1 MADESRTPNAP
12 ESMPEPKPTAGQ
24 TFVKNIRPAGCA
36 LFLILAILVTAVCLT
51 SGRDPVPG
59 YEAPQTMNFYAEN
72 PEALVAELET
82 GIFPALEY
90 DMTAAVTGGTVTVT
104 IEDESFVI
112 GRAAI
117 LRYFDESLFTF
128 ERGE

>member
-1 MADESRTPNAP
+1 MADESRTPSAS

-59 YEAPQTMNFYAEN
+59 YAAPQTMEYYAEN
-72 PEALVAELET
+72 PAELVSELEENV
-82 GIFPALEY
+82 FPALEY
-90 DMTAAVTGGTVTVT
+90 DMTAAVTDGSVTLT
-104 IEDESFVI
+104 IEDENFVI

-117 LRYFDESLFTF
+117 LRYFDESLFVF
-128 ERGE
+128 ERGK

>member
-1 MADESRTPNAP
+1 MADESRTPTAP
-12 ESMPEPKPTAGQ
+12 ESVPEPKPTAGQ

-59 YEAPQTMNFYAEN
+59 YEALQTTEYYAEN
-72 PEALVAELET
+72 LEALVSELET
-82 GIFPALEY
+82 NIFPALEY
-90 DMTAAVTGGTVTVT
+90 DMSAALTGDTVTVT

-112 GRAAI
+112 GRAAV

>member
-1 MADESRTPNAP
+1 MADDFRTPNAP

-24 TFVKNIRPAGCA
+24 TFVKTIRPAGCA
-36 LFLILAILVTAVCLT
+36 LFLMLAILVTAVCLT
-51 SGRDPVPG
+51 SGRDPIPG
-59 YEAPQTMNFYAEN
+59 YEAPQTMEYYAEN

-82 GIFPALEY
+82 GLFPALEY
-90 DMTAAVTGGTVTVT
+90 DMTANLTGSTVTVT
-104 IEDESFVI
+104 IEDENFVI